1 MTGNLK
7 FRPAP
12 GGVEF
17 TVFAAPRS
25 RNPGVTGIHAD
36 AIRVA
41 VRSAP
46 ERGRANEELAEVL
59 AAFLGVRKG
68 AVEIVAGGGMRRKRV
83 RVDGVSPA
91 MLLQAVERL

>member
-1 MTGNLK
+1 VTIHL
-7 FRPAP
+7 RPAP

-25 RNPGVTGIHAD
+25 RKPGVTGVYAD
-36 AIRVA
+36 ALRVA

-46 ERGRANEELAEVL
+46 EKGKANVELVEVL
-59 AAFLGVRKG
+59 SGFLGVKPG

-83 RVDGVSPA
+83 RVTGVSPA
-91 MLLQAVERL
+91 GLQQALERLR